1 MINKTWVILVL
12 VFSLGSLFKLSFPL
26 TEIHI
31 SWLDIGVV
39 LINVYFLI
47 KNISRLTF
55 FYKNNSLVRALILFY
70 SVGLISLFF
79 RIFTL
84 EPRAIFVGFLYWS
97 RGLMYG
103 LLFIPLS
110 DLFTKSSLK
119 KLLFSLGL
127 ATVITGIGQYIISPD
142 IRFLEVAEWDPHY
155 YRVVGTI
162 LDPGFVGAVLTVFLL
177 LLVFF
182 RDKFKPKTFL
192 LMIIPTYL
200 TFALTYSRSSYLALL
215 VGIAAYSVKV
225 KSVKP
230 FIISFLLLV
239 ATILLLPRSPGGEGV
254 KLERTSSVQARIINW
269 QRTLQIFS
277 QNPVLGV
284 GFNTYRYAQK
294 QAGFLDNIKW
304 LKSHSGAGAD
314 SSLLFVAAT
323 TGIVGLAFYLR
334 FLSRLWNYPSVFPLY
349 IPLASLLVHSLFLN
363 SLFYP
368 HILFLLSV
376 ILSVF
381 GTAKDETKR

>member
-215 VGIAAYSVKV
+215 AGIAAYSVKV

-230 FIISFLLLV
+230 FIIFFLLLV

-304 LKSHSGAGAD
+304 LKSRSGAGAD

>member
-127 ATVITGIGQYIISPD
+127 VTVITGIGQYIISPD

-215 VGIAAYSVKV
+215 AGIAAYSVKV
-225 KSVKP
+225 KSVRP

>member
-215 VGIAAYSVKV
+215 AGIAAYSVKV